1 MYREEHTCAHFGG
14 NIVLLTYMLLK
25 MPWNIPCWILFCLLT
40 TMISV
45 HAVIMSPTSYLPPC
59 SALLCGLFSNAKRGK
74 LTLPSSILKFY
85 AENFSVDGEYTN
97 DWHLRMLLDTKWKL
111 WAKNQHVGRIK
122 WNNVCESACKLQ
134 HANSWPNDTVD
145 ETS

>member
-25 MPWNIPCWILFCLLT
+25 MPWNIPCWILFCLLS

-45 HAVIMSPTSYLPPC
+45 HEVIMSPSSYLPPC
-59 SALLCGLFSNAKRGK
+59 SASLCGCS
-74 LTLPSSILKFY
+74 LTLKGENLLSLPQFLTY
-85 AENFSVDGEYTN
+85 AENSSVDGEYTN